1 MEKEEKILPAGEEN
15 KDKKPK
21 KAKEKKPKKRLKHGT
36 MAIILTVVFVAVLVL
51 VNIVATKIFKRFPL
65 SFDMTSNSS
74 YSISDETIDYVKK
87 IDTDVKVT
95 VLATKDDF
103 EAANVYTLQASEVL
117 AKYSQY
123 NSKIEIEYIDF
134 LSNPDIV
141 SNYED
146 ELSAYDIIFETSQKG
161 DDGKEYKRTSV
172 VTPLDLVNFS
182 SDITASLS
190 SSGTTLEAMAQYSG
204 GEINF
209 ISAYANQTYANSS
222 NEKKSYIESSNAEQ
236 AFTSALMVV
245 TDSNPTKITLL
256 TGRSELS
263 ALSYYQTLM
272 KANGYIVDSIDI
284 RTEAIPEDTNLAVIA
299 APTVDYTEE
308 EITKIS
314 DFLNNGGKLGKNVM
328 YIASVQQPDTPNIN
342 EFLAE
347 YGLEFENT
355 MMYDSDA
362 SKASGYYLT
371 LTPSAEDYE
380 SYIKDKSLTF
390 LTAMFTKPIKLL
402 YEQQDMRE
410 TIPLLKTSDTGYQTS
425 LEDGEKIDGTT
436 GEQTAAAIGFKAVF
450 NDDNTTSYS
459 QVLAIG
465 SEYILYDSILQASQY
480 VNSQWILS
488 VTNTMTGKT
497 TTGITIEP
505 SKVGGSLFELTNAQI
520 SIFKWVFNAAIPLI
534 VLIVGI
540 VVWLRRKNR

>member
-51 VNIVATKIFKRFPL
+51 VNIVATKIFERFPL

-371 LTPSAEDYE
+371 LTPSSEDYE

-390 LTAMFTKPIKLL
+390 LTAMFTKPINLL

>member
-51 VNIVATKIFKRFPL
+51 VNIVATKIFERFPL

-371 LTPSAEDYE
+371 LTPSSEDYE

-505 SKVGGSLFELTNAQI
+505 AKVGGSLFELTNAQI

-540 VVWLRRKNR
+540 VVWVRRKNR

>member
-51 VNIVATKIFKRFPL
+51 INIVATKIFERFPL

-123 NSKIEIEYIDF
+123 NSKIETEYIDF

-371 LTPSAEDYE
+371 LTPSSEDYE

-390 LTAMFTKPIKLL
+390 LTAMFTKPINLL

-505 SKVGGSLFELTNAQI
+505 AKVGGSLFELTNAQI

-540 VVWLRRKNR
+540 VVWVRRKNR

>member
-51 VNIVATKIFKRFPL
+51 VNIVATKIFERFPL

-371 LTPSAEDYE
+371 LTPSSEDYE

-390 LTAMFTKPIKLL
+390 LTAMFTKPINLL

-436 GEQTAAAIGFKAVF
+436 GAQTAAAIGFKAVF

-505 SKVGGSLFELTNAQI
+505 AKVGGSLFELTNAQI

-540 VVWLRRKNR
+540 VVWVRRKNR